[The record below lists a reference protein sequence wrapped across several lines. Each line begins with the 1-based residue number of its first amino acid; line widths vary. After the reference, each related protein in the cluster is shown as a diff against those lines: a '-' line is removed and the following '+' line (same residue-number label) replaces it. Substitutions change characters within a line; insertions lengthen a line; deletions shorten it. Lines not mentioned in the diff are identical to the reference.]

1 MHQSVISPSD
11 LKTILHSKRANI
23 YYLEKCRVQVN
34 GGRVEYVTQEGK
46 ESFYWNIPIANTTA
60 VMLGMGTSVTQMA
73 MREFARAGVMVGFC
87 GTDGTPLYSANEIDI
102 DVSWLCP
109 QSEYRPTAYLQN
121 WVSFWFRE
129 EKRLQAAKQF
139 QFVRL
144 QQIEK
149 HWTSARIQRE
159 SVFQPNK
166 SALQAVLERAKQS
179 MEAATEH
186 TALMLQEAQLTK
198 SLYKIASQTV
208 GYGSFSRAKRGGG
221 ADMANR
227 FLDQGNYLAYGLA
240 AVATW
245 VTGIPHGLAVMH
257 GKTRRGGLVFDIA
270 DLIKDALVMPQAF
283 IAAMEGDDNQMFR
296 QRCIN
301 AFQQADALDLMI
313 TVLQETSEDLAGMV
327 Q

>member
-1 MHQSVISPSD
+1 MPANFVMPSD

-34 GGRVEYVTQEGK
+34 GGRVEYITQEGK
-46 ESFYWNIPIANTTA
+46 ESYYWNIPIANTTA

-87 GTDGTPLYSANEIDI
+87 GTDGTPLYSANEVDV
-102 DVSWLCP
+102 DVSWLSP

-121 WVSFWFRE
+121 WVAFWFNE
-129 EKRLQAAKQF
+129 EKRLEAAKQF
-139 QFVRL
+139 QGIRL

-149 HWTSARIQRE
+149 HWLGAKVQRE
-159 SVFQPNK
+159 SGFCPDKDVLLP
-166 SALQAVLERAKQS
+166 LLRQAAES
-179 MEAATEH
+179 MNAACDH
-186 TALMLQEAQLTK
+186 TSLMLQEAQLTK
-198 SLYKIASQTV
+198 SLYKLTARAV
-208 GYGSFSRAKRGGG
+208 GYGNFTRAKRGGG
-221 ADMANR
+221 VDMANR

-283 IAAMEGDDNQMFR
+283 IAAMEGEDNQMFR

-301 AFQQADALDLMI
+301 AFQQADALDVMI
-313 TVLQETSEDLAGMV
+313 NTLQQTAQRLAGV
-327 Q
+327 AE